1 MKGLK
6 KVIAALLAIS
16 SAACF
21 HNFVLELLAYVL
33 RTRSF
38 RTAVVVFAF
47 FAAVGIGG
55 AAGAAKLWDRWRVV
69 FGWSAIVTAFGTMQ
83 LMFVNQPGPP
93 PTARDKLAA
102 YLTVALVAG
111 AGAFILIRERR
122 RPTLSA

>member
-1 MKGLK
+1 
-6 KVIAALLAIS
+6 
-16 SAACF
+16 
-21 HNFVLELLAYVL
+21 
-33 RTRSF
+33 
-38 RTAVVVFAF
+38 
-47 FAAVGIGG
+47 
-55 AAGAAKLWDRWRVV
+55 
-69 FGWSAIVTAFGTMQ
+69 VTAFGTMQ